1 MEISEEIALHVAKVG
16 RPKGSLDSVPR
27 AGRKDLSWSGNEQL
41 RPGDNSLYIRHSLE
55 AFDLPPLDISDPAA
69 VNERMLYYFHRCEE
83 RDQKPGV
90 AGLCLYLGIDRKTF
104 YRWAEGLSR
113 PNTHKEIAQRG
124 RMFLEALWEQYTLN
138 GKLNPVSSIFL
149 AKNHF
154 SYVDKSEM
162 VLTPNDRRM
171 DTEPA
176 LSPEELQARYLAAT
190 EGDYEE

>member
-1 MEISEEIALHVAKVG
+1 MEVSEEIALHAAKVG
-16 RPKGSLDSVPR
+16 RPKGSLDSAPR

-41 RPGDNSLYIRHSLE
+41 RPGDNARYIRNSLE

-69 VNERMLYYFHRCEE
+69 VNERMLYYFRRCEE
-83 RDQKPGV
+83 QDEKPGV

-113 PNTHKEIAQRG
+113 PDTHKEIAQRAK
-124 RMFLEALWEQYTLN
+124 MFLEALWEKYTMN

-154 SYVDKSEM
+154 AYVDRSEM

-171 DTEPA
+171 DTEPTQT
-176 LSPEELQARYLAAT
+176 PEQLYEKYLQDT